1 MHILIMGASRGIGL
15 ATARAALERGHTV
28 RAFSRS
34 AGTIDHPMVTNCP
47 GDALS
52 RTDVER
58 AVTGVDA
65 VVQALGVASGDLFRP
80 ITLFSRASDVL
91 IDTMQKLGPSRLS
104 VVTGFGAGDSQTA
117 ISPLQRLPFR
127 LLFGRAYDDK
137 SRQEDRI
144 CHSGLDWTLWRPG
157 VLTNWERSG
166 RARVLVSPKTW
177 RNGIVARADVAENIV
192 DDLETGRL
200 IHQKPV
206 IIRF

>member
-1 MHILIMGASRGIGL
+1 MHILVMGASRGIGL
-15 ATARAALERGHTV
+15 ATAKAALERGHTV
-28 RAFSRS
+28 RAFSRR
-34 AGTIDHPMVTNCP
+34 AGTINHPRLTHCE

-58 AVTGVDA
+58 AVAGVDA
-65 VVQALGVASGDLFRP
+65 VVQALGIASGDLFKP
-80 ITLFSRASDVL
+80 ITLFSRASEVL
-91 IDTMQKLGPSRLS
+91 IETMQGLGPYRLS
-104 VVTGFGAGDSQTA
+104 VVTGFGAGDSQAA
-117 ISPLQRLPFR
+117 ISPFQRLPFR

-137 SRQEDRI
+137 SIQEDLI
-144 CHSGLDWTLWRPG
+144 CASDLDWTLWRPG
-157 VLTNWERSG
+157 VLTNWKRSG